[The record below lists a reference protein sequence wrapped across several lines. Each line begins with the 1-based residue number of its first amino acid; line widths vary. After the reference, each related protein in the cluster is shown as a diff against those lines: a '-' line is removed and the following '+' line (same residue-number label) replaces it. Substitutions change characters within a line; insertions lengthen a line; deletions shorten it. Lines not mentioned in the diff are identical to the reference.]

1 MPGGKGAK
9 TRPCSAHV
17 RCSVWLL
24 TVGVARPCLVFNCL
38 CSTVNQQ
45 KCFLFEYCLPSD
57 ALVSTSFLFLLVRH
71 FLLVAMHLLLIVSS
85 FFGSCVPECL
95 HLTLPLTLQLVLS
108 LCFSTAA
115 QCNAWICQ
123 GSKIEWCA
131 RLWATDGNGCVSME
145 VQLESKQC
153 SNSVAERNN
162 LSRLL

>member
-57 ALVSTSFLFLLVRH
+57 ALVSTSFLLLLVRH
-71 FLLVAMHLLLIVSS
+71 LLLVAMHLLLIASS
-85 FFGSCVPECL
+85 FFGSCVPECFASYFAL
-95 HLTLPLTLQLVLS
+95 DTATGTVAVFFHRCAMQCLDLPRLQDRVVRQAVGNGWQR
-108 LCFSTAA
+108 LCF
-115 QCNAWICQ
+115 
-123 GSKIEWCA
+123 
-131 RLWATDGNGCVSME
+131 NGGPIGV
-145 VQLESKQC
+145 
-153 SNSVAERNN
+153 
-162 LSRLL
+162 